1 MTQNYYV
8 YKLFN
13 PDCTEF
19 YIGSTNDMKRRKR
32 DHKHNC
38 TNENSR
44 DYNYKV
50 YQYIRSNG
58 GYSSWKYQILEHIT
72 TSINKYELHD
82 LERKAIHDMKPSLN
96 IRLPNRTTEQY
107 RQDNRELLNQNMKQ
121 YYKNNIESI
130 KQYKNQKFN
139 CTCGGRYTTVNKT
152 RHEKSKKH
160 QNYINQ

>member
-1 MTQNYYV
+1 MNQNYYV

-96 IRLPNRTTEQY
+96 VSVPNRSKNEYMEKY
-107 RQDNRELLNQNMKQ
+107 REDNKQ
-121 YYKNNIESI
+121 RINEKNT
-130 KQYKNQKFN
+130 